1 MTLGETNF
9 GKIVVEL
16 NNFTH
21 LINPDAIADFEAM
34 TDEQLDRVAQTK
46 SFTGE
51 VAKWYQFL
59 IKSMRVVSSPVEAV
73 NPDVDIDENELV
85 EVDEDI
91 PEDKE

>member
-1 MTLGETNF
+1 MKLQETNF

-34 TDEQLDRVAQTK
+34 TDEQLDKVAKTK

-59 IKSMRVVSSPVEAV
+59 IQSMRVVSSPVDAGS
-73 NPDVDIDENELV
+73 
-85 EVDEDI
+85 I
-91 PEDKE
+91 PEDVANSLSDVEEDVPSNRE